1 MTILKTERPVAAT
14 NRRAAERDPNHPR
27 TVDEAVGLA
36 AGPSIDELRTTRAS
50 ETWAPPSRPLEKGSS
65 GRGLFDKLAEINKD
79 VWLVVSMLLIAGMA
93 NYLIVAQKIVFGFY
107 TLPTIFA
114 AYCRGRRHALLTAVA
129 SALLV
134 GFMTHLKPTLW
145 SQTNVPG
152 LLGTQLMDVFAWGG
166 MLMITAYAMGTLY
179 ERQAA
184 RSRELHKTYHGLLMI
199 LRQFISNDKY
209 TENHSYRVSVYAV
222 TIGHQLGLGQERLEL
237 VRAAALLHDL
247 GKLETSREVLYKA
260 AKLTEGE
267 LKEVRQH
274 TARGVR
280 MLEPV
285 AACMG
290 SILPIIL
297 AHHDHYDG
305 GGCQPNLAGEIPLEA
320 RIIAVAD
327 VYDALTSDRPYRK
340 ALPPSEARDTIIA
353 DSGKHFDPQVVQA
366 FQRALEKGMLQIP
379 EIYI

>member
-1 MTILKTERPVAAT
+1 M
-14 NRRAAERDPNHPR
+14 
-27 TVDEAVGLA
+27 LA
-36 AGPSIDELRTTRAS
+36 
-50 ETWAPPSRPLEKGSS
+50 
-65 GRGLFDKLAEINKD
+65 
-79 VWLVVSMLLIAGMA
+79 IAGMA

-114 AYCRGRRHALLTAVA
+114 AYYRGRRHALLTAVA

-134 GFMTHLKPTLW
+134 GFMTHFNPTLW
-145 SQTNVPG
+145 SEASVSG
-152 LLGTQLMDVFAWGG
+152 LLSTRLMDVFAWGA

-184 RSRELHKTYHGLLMI
+184 RSQELHKTYHGLLMI

-222 TIGHQLGLGQERLEL
+222 TIGHQLGLSRERLEL

-247 GKLETSREVLYKA
+247 GKLETSRDLLHKA
-260 AKLTEGE
+260 ARLTEGE

-274 TARGVR
+274 PKKGVQ

-285 AACMG
+285 SACMG
-290 SILPIIL
+290 TILPIIL

-305 GGCQPNLAGEIPLEA
+305 GGNQLSPANEIPLEA

-340 ALPPSEARDTIIA
+340 ALPPSEARDAIVA
-353 DSGKHFDPQVVQA
+353 DSGKQFDPQVVQA